1 LIAEVQKEVLA
12 EEERQRRIGEIR
24 KILNQEDDNHD
35 E

>member
-1 LIAEVQKEVLA
+1 MEEVRA

-24 KILNQEDDNHD
+24 KLLKGDQTDD